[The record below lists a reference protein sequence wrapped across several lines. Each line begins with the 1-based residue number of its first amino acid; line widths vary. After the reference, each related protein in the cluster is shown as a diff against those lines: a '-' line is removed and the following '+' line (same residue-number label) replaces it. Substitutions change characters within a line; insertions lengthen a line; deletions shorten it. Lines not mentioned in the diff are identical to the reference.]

1 MSPSPFSNMH
11 FFCSEIFTQLN
22 HNMIFFHGLW
32 MDNVCRSKFEDR
44 LNRFKSYGQKSG
56 QIWVP
61 ERFFEK
67 VTRNMLFTK
76 KLMMNNSILLP
87 EVLPHHPEELH
98 LEICE
103 FTNFHWVS

>member
-1 MSPSPFSNMH
+1 MSPSPFSNMN

-22 HNMIFFHGLW
+22 HNMTFFHGLW

-56 QIWVP
+56 QIWVC

-67 VTRNMLFTK
+67 SRGIFID
-76 KLMMNNSILLP
+76 SIRFFAFLSGTD
-87 EVLPHHPEELH
+87 VQGRWSELRQR
-98 LEICE
+98 
-103 FTNFHWVS
+103 